1 MSSSHTEALAELK
14 RQLAEETVAARTR
27 EAESEAEEGTLVTA
41 RDAVVQAY
49 ADQDTA
55 AAKKAVRARD
65 KAHAR
70 AAELAVKQEAARLR
84 VRRAEQAAQAYE
96 AENAAELIAELEP
109 AGIEAVEALR
119 HHATELVAAD
129 RRWHTV
135 STEVSRLLRHVPGAT
150 PATDAWGEPKLSPIV
165 TALRK
170 AGDQIESPMP
180 TWRGLRDHEQE
191 QERRRLL
198 RLQRSRKRIPPSR
211 EAEAA

>member
-27 EAESEAEEGTLVTA
+27 EAESEAEEGTLGTA

-55 AAKKAVRARD
+55 AVKKAVRARD

-84 VRRAEQAAQAYE
+84 VWRAEQAAQAY

-150 PATDAWGEPKLSPIV
+150 PATDALGEPKLSPVI

>member
-1 MSSSHTEALAELK
+1 MSFSHIEALAELK
-14 RQLAEETVAARTR
+14 RQLAEDTVAARTLDA
-27 EAESEAEEGTLVTA
+27 EAETAERELVAARETVVRA
-41 RDAVVQAY
+41 HADRDA
-49 ADQDTA
+49 A
-55 AAKKAVRARD
+55 AAKKATSARD
-65 KAHAR
+65 KAEAQ
-70 AAELAVKQEAARLR
+70 ASELVVKQEAARLR
-84 VRRAEQAAQAYE
+84 VRRAGQAAQAYE

-119 HHATELVAAD
+119 HHAAELVAAD

-150 PATDAWGEPKLSPIV
+150 PATDALGEPKLSPIV

>member
-14 RQLAEETVAARTR
+14 LQLAEETVAARTR
-27 EAESEAEEGTLVTA
+27 EAESEAEERTLGTA

-55 AAKKAVRARD
+55 AVKKAVRARD

-84 VRRAEQAAQAYE
+84 VWRAEQAAQAY

-150 PATDAWGEPKLSPIV
+150 PATDTPGEHKLSPIV